1 MVLGKPMLWAVIVLT
16 IVALEGK
23 IDFCPALSAFHKA
36 MLLGSGKYETTPHF

>member
-1 MVLGKPMLWAVIVLT
+1 MLWTVIVLA

-36 MLLGSGKYETTPHF
+36 MLLGGGKYEATPYF